1 MTTLIHKIQQY
12 SIFPTTCPRVIHIIH
27 NIHNNDHLLLTHFS
41 FNFYYAI
48 IGTGRKYAG
57 YTKITFR
64 RTSAFTMGSLTLT
77 TKADYGYTSVSNI
90 FIKNFIPGANG
101 EFVKGYLYLLHLIS
115 TGNTNIS
122 VSLLADTFNQTEAD
136 IMRALRYWD
145 KLDVIS
151 LTFAGTNDSLSNVTI
166 NDLSGYDINGM
177 GGRGINSGSM
187 ASDTLSDKAVSA
199 GGNAASDNLMS
210 SSVSLTDK
218 DNFNGAAASM
228 KHHVEPSSMQYSAE
242 KISELSADENF
253 SMLLYVIESYLGRP
267 LSIKETN
274 AIVYFYDSLDFSIEL
289 IDYLFEYCVEHN
301 KKSINYIEKVAL
313 AWADKDIHTVTEAK
327 EEVSNH
333 TDSVYQIMK
342 AFGISNR
349 DPGQHERAMISKW
362 ADTYCF
368 DTDIIIEACNRTIKA
383 IHQPSFEY
391 ADTIL
396 SKWKN
401 ANVTTMEDIRKD
413 DAAYAASNSSKT
425 KYQNTAKSGN
435 SRFNNFQQRDKRSD
449 DWYNS
454 LLGNN
459 S

>member
-1 MTTLIHKIQQY
+1 M
-12 SIFPTTCPRVIHIIH
+12 S
-27 NIHNNDHLLLTHFS
+27 N
-41 FNFYYAI
+41 
-48 IGTGRKYAG
+48 
-57 YTKITFR
+57 
-64 RTSAFTMGSLTLT
+64 LTLT
-77 TKADYGYTSVSNI
+77 TKSNYGYTSVSNI
-90 FIKNFIPGANG
+90 FINRFVPEANG
-101 EFVKGYLYLLHLIS
+101 EFVKVYLYLLHLIS
-115 TGNTNIS
+115 IGSSNIS
-122 VSLLADTFNQTEAD
+122 ISLLADTFNQTEAD

-145 KLDVIS
+145 KLNVIS
-151 LTFAGTNDSLSNVTI
+151 LTFAGSNDSLSNITI
-166 NDLSGYDINGM
+166 NDFSSDNSITGNSEAAFDNGSFTDTDM
-177 GGRGINSGSM
+177 LTAMPAAPAMPVAAAHGTSGSP
-187 ASDTLSDKAVSA
+187 K
-199 GGNAASDNLMS
+199 
-210 SSVSLTDK
+210 
-218 DNFNGAAASM
+218 
-228 KHHVEPSSMQYSAE
+228 HVEPSSMQYSAE
-242 KISELSADENF
+242 KISELNSDENF

-313 AWADKDIHTVTEAK
+313 AWADKGIHTVTEAK

-396 SKWKN
+396 SKWKSSN
-401 ANVTTMEDIRKD
+401 ITTMADIKKD
-413 DAAYAASNSSKT
+413 DAAYAASNNSKARYQTSAKAGST
-425 KYQNTAKSGN
+425 K
-435 SRFNNFQQRDKRSD
+435 FNNFQQRDKKSD

-454 LLGNN
+454 LLSNN
-459 S
+459 N

>member
-1 MTTLIHKIQQY
+1 
-12 SIFPTTCPRVIHIIH
+12 
-27 NIHNNDHLLLTHFS
+27 
-41 FNFYYAI
+41 
-48 IGTGRKYAG
+48 
-57 YTKITFR
+57 
-64 RTSAFTMGSLTLT
+64 MGNLTLT
-77 TKADYGYTSVSNI
+77 TKNNYGYTAISNI
-90 FIKNFIPGANG
+90 FISSFVPEANG
-101 EFVKGYLYLLHLIS
+101 EFVKVYLYLLHLIS
-115 TGNTNIS
+115 TGNSNIS
-122 VSLLADTFNQTEAD
+122 ISLLADTFNQTEAD

-145 KLDVIS
+145 KLNVIS
-151 LTFAGTNDSLSNVTI
+151 LTFAGNNDSLSNITI
-166 NDLSGYDINGM
+166 NDFSSD
-177 GGRGINSGSM
+177 NS
-187 ASDTLSDKAVSA
+187 
-199 GGNAASDNLMS
+199 AASTTKAD
-210 SSVSLTDK
+210 
-218 DNFNGAAASM
+218 FNNTAFPETAKLASPAALAPTVPATSAAPAYSISEGP
-228 KHHVEPSSMQYSAE
+228 KHVEPSSMQYSAE
-242 KISELSADENF
+242 KISELNCDENF

-313 AWADKDIHTVTEAK
+313 AWADKGIHTVTEAK

-396 SKWKN
+396 SKWKSSN
-401 ANVTTMEDIRKD
+401 ITTMADIKKD
-413 DAAYAASNSSKT
+413 DAAYAASNNSKT
-425 KYQNTAKSGN
+425 RYQGSAKTGSTK
-435 SRFNNFQQRDKRSD
+435 FNNFQQRDKKSD

-454 LLGNN
+454 LLSNN
-459 S
+459 N